1 MVKAVQT
8 AVREV
13 CQVTLLETLNL
24 VWINIRGNKSK
35 VLLTSLGI
43 IVGAATIVIVIA
55 IGLGG
60 QKDVQE
66 QFKNLN
72 AGTITIADNSGSA
85 SGGGFPGGGP
95 MGGGGG
101 GMPSGNR
108 SGSRSSGSGG
118 GGGFPGGGMM
128 PSGMMGNVQQ
138 IKKTT
143 FTDADLEELTWFIP
157 NIEQI
162 TLLVSGE
169 SDVEGGTLEEEQTS
183 AIVGATGE
191 YVDITNLELLMGQFF
206 TDLDNENM
214 ERVAVLGYDAAV
226 DIFENVSDAYG
237 SVININSKK
246 YTVVGVLTET
256 GSTVSDITLD
266 DAIFVPY
273 QTAVK
278 HVLGKNNTSPKIIA
292 VAEDVNQMEQTISD
306 IETLLAELYPKGSFT
321 VTDAGSQV
329 TASQQ
334 SANTMSI
341 LLIAVASVV
350 FVVGGIG
357 IMNVLFVSVKERTRE
372 IGILKALGSSR
383 KDILLQFLLEANFI
397 SIFGGVVGVLAG
409 YLLMPMV
416 RLSGMSVVASNAA
429 AVIALLFAVVTGTL
443 FGFYPAWQ
451 AACLK
456 PIEALNQE

>member
-1 MVKAVQT
+1 MALH
-8 AVREV
+8 EI
-13 CQVTLLETLNL
+13 LNL
-24 VWINIRGNKSK
+24 VWINIKENKTK

-60 QKDVQE
+60 QKDVQD

-72 AGTITIADNSGSA
+72 AGTITIADNSGS
-85 SGGGFPGGGP
+85 
-95 MGGGGG
+95 
-101 GMPSGNR
+101 
-108 SGSRSSGSGG
+108 SSSFG
-118 GGGFPGGGMM
+118 GGGFPGGGM
-128 PSGMMGNVQQ
+128 PGGGGGGRSGSGGGFPGGMMGGMMGGVQQ

-143 FTDADLEELTWFIP
+143 FTEEDLEELSWFIP
-157 NIEQI
+157 NLAQI
-162 TLLVSGE
+162 TLLVNGS
-169 SDVEGGTLEEEQTS
+169 SDVEGGTLEDSLSST
-183 AIVGATGE
+183 IVGVTTDYA
-191 YVDITNLELLMGQFF
+191 DITNLELLQGQFF
-206 TDLDNENM
+206 TDTDNEDL

-226 DIFENVSDAYG
+226 SIFENVSDAYN

-246 YTVVGVLTET
+246 YTVIGVLSET

-266 DAIFVPY
+266 SAIFVPY
-273 QTAVK
+273 NSAVK
-278 HVLGKNNTSPKIIA
+278 YVLGSSNATPKIIA
-292 VAEDVNQMEQTISD
+292 VADDVNEMETTISD

-321 VTDAGSQV
+321 VSDAGSQV
-329 TASQQ
+329 AASQQ

-397 SIFGGVVGVLAG
+397 SILGGIIGVIVG
-409 YLLMPMV
+409 YLIMPVV
-416 RLSGMSVVASNAA
+416 RLSGMSVVASNTAA
-429 AVIALLFAVVTGTL
+429 IIALFFAIFTGTV

-456 PIEALNQE
+456 PIEALNHE

>member
-1 MVKAVQT
+1 MALH
-8 AVREV
+8 EI
-13 CQVTLLETLNL
+13 LNL
-24 VWINIRGNKSK
+24 VWINIKENKTK

-60 QKDVQE
+60 QKDVQD

-72 AGTITIADNSGSA
+72 AGTITIADNSGS
-85 SGGGFPGGGP
+85 SSSFGGGGFPGGGMP
-95 MGGGGG
+95 GGG
-101 GMPSGNR
+101 R
-108 SGSRSSGSGG
+108 SGG
-118 GGGFPGGGMM
+118 GGGFPGGMM
-128 PSGMMGNVQQ
+128 GGMMGGVQQ

-143 FTDADLEELTWFIP
+143 FTEEDLEELSWFIP
-157 NIEQI
+157 NLAQI
-162 TLLVSGE
+162 TLLVNGS
-169 SDVEGGTLEEEQTS
+169 SDVEGGTLEDSLSST
-183 AIVGATGE
+183 IVGVTTDYA
-191 YVDITNLELLMGQFF
+191 DITNLELLQGQFF
-206 TDLDNENM
+206 TDTDNEDL

-226 DIFENVSDAYG
+226 SIFENVSDAYN

-246 YTVVGVLTET
+246 YTVIGVLSET

-266 DAIFVPY
+266 SAIFVPY
-273 QTAVK
+273 NSAVK
-278 HVLGKNNTSPKIIA
+278 YVLGSSNATPKIIA
-292 VAEDVNQMEQTISD
+292 VADDVNEMETTISD

-321 VTDAGSQV
+321 VSDDGSQV
-329 TASQQ
+329 AASQQ

-397 SIFGGVVGVLAG
+397 SILGGIIGVIVG
-409 YLLMPMV
+409 YLIMPVV
-416 RLSGMSVVASNAA
+416 RLSGMSVVASNTAA
-429 AVIALLFAVVTGTL
+429 IIALFFAIFTGTV

-456 PIEALNQE
+456 PIEALNHE

>member
-1 MVKAVQT
+1 MALH
-8 AVREV
+8 EI
-13 CQVTLLETLNL
+13 LNL
-24 VWINIRGNKSK
+24 VWINIKENKTK

-60 QKDVQE
+60 QKDVQD

-72 AGTITIADNSGSA
+72 AGTITIADNSGS
-85 SGGGFPGGGP
+85 SSSFGGGGFPGGGMP
-95 MGGGGG
+95 GGGGG
-101 GMPSGNR
+101 GG
-108 SGSRSSGSGG
+108 GKSGG
-118 GGGFPGGGMM
+118 GGGFPGGMM
-128 PSGMMGNVQQ
+128 GGMMGGVQQ

-143 FTDADLEELTWFIP
+143 FTEEDLEELSWFIP
-157 NIEQI
+157 NLAQI
-162 TLLVSGE
+162 TLLVNGS
-169 SDVEGGTLEEEQTS
+169 SDVEGGTLEDSLSST
-183 AIVGATGE
+183 IVGATTD
-191 YVDITNLELLMGQFF
+191 YADITNLELLQGQFF
-206 TDLDNENM
+206 TDTDNEDL

-226 DIFENVSDAYG
+226 SIFENVSDAYN

-246 YTVVGVLTET
+246 YTVIGVLSET

-266 DAIFVPY
+266 NAIFVPY
-273 QTAVK
+273 NSAVK
-278 HVLGKNNTSPKIIA
+278 YVLGSNNATPKIIA
-292 VAEDVNQMEQTISD
+292 VADDVNQMETTISD

-321 VTDAGSQV
+321 VSDAGSQV
-329 TASQQ
+329 AASQQ

-397 SIFGGVVGVLAG
+397 SILGGIIGVIVG
-409 YLLMPMV
+409 YLIMPVV
-416 RLSGMSVVASNAA
+416 RLSGMSVVASNTAA
-429 AVIALLFAVVTGTL
+429 IIALFFAIFTGTV

-456 PIEALNQE
+456 PIEALNHE

>member
-1 MVKAVQT
+1 MALQ
-8 AVREV
+8 EI
-13 CQVTLLETLNL
+13 LNL
-24 VWINIRGNKSK
+24 VWMNIRGNKSK

-60 QKDVQE
+60 QQDVQE

-85 SGGGFPGGGP
+85 SSGGMGGGMGGMMGGMPGGGGSR
-95 MGGGGG
+95 GGSSGGNRGGG
-101 GMPSGNR
+101 GMM
-108 SGSRSSGSGG
+108 GG
-118 GGGFPGGGMM
+118 MPGGMAG
-128 PSGMMGNVQQ
+128 GVEQ

-143 FTDADLEELTWFIP
+143 FTEDDLEELTYFIP
-157 NIEQI
+157 NIESI
-162 TLLVSGE
+162 TLLVSGS
-169 SDVEGGTLEEEQTS
+169 SDVEGGTLEEELSST
-183 AIVGATGE
+183 IVGATSE
-191 YVDITNLELLMGQFF
+191 YVDITNLELLMGEFF
-206 TDLDNENM
+206 TDTDNEEL

-226 DIFENVSDAYG
+226 SIFENAYDAYG
-237 SVININSKK
+237 SQININSKK
-246 YTVVGVLTET
+246 YTVIGVLTET

-266 DAIFVPY
+266 SAIFVPY
-273 QTAVK
+273 NSAVK
-278 HVLGKNNTSPKIIA
+278 YVIGSNASPKIVA
-292 VAEDVNQMEQTISD
+292 VVEDVNQIEETISNV
-306 IETLLAELYPKGSFT
+306 ETLLTEMYPKGSFT

-329 TASQQ
+329 AASQQ

-397 SIFGGVVGVLAG
+397 SILGGIVGVAVG
-409 YLLMPMV
+409 YLLMPVV
-416 RLSGMSVVASNAA
+416 RLSGMSVVSSTAAS
-429 AVIALLFAVVTGTL
+429 VIALLFAIFTGTV

-456 PIEALNQE
+456 PIEALNHE

>member
-1 MVKAVQT
+1 MALH
-8 AVREV
+8 EI
-13 CQVTLLETLNL
+13 LNL
-24 VWINIRGNKSK
+24 VWINIKENKTK

-60 QKDVQE
+60 QKDVQD

-72 AGTITIADNSGSA
+72 AGTITIADNSGS
-85 SGGGFPGGGP
+85 SSSFGGGGFPGGGMP
-95 MGGGGG
+95 GGG
-101 GMPSGNR
+101 R
-108 SGSRSSGSGG
+108 SGG
-118 GGGFPGGGMM
+118 GGGFPGGMM
-128 PSGMMGNVQQ
+128 GGMMGGVQQ

-143 FTDADLEELTWFIP
+143 FTEEDLEELSWFIP
-157 NIEQI
+157 NLAQI
-162 TLLVSGE
+162 TLLVNGS
-169 SDVEGGTLEEEQTS
+169 SDVEGGTLEDSLSST
-183 AIVGATGE
+183 IVGVTTDYA
-191 YVDITNLELLMGQFF
+191 DITNLELLQGQFF
-206 TDLDNENM
+206 TDTDNEDL

-226 DIFENVSDAYG
+226 SIFENVSDAYN

-246 YTVVGVLTET
+246 YTVIGVLSET

-266 DAIFVPY
+266 SAIFVPY
-273 QTAVK
+273 NSAVK
-278 HVLGKNNTSPKIIA
+278 YVLGSNNATPKIIA
-292 VAEDVNQMEQTISD
+292 VADDVNQMETTISD

-321 VTDAGSQV
+321 VSDAGSQV
-329 TASQQ
+329 AASQQ

-397 SIFGGVVGVLAG
+397 SILGGIIGVIVG
-409 YLLMPMV
+409 YLIMPVV
-416 RLSGMSVVASNAA
+416 RLSGMSVVASNTAA
-429 AVIALLFAVVTGTL
+429 IIALFFAIFTGTV

-456 PIEALNQE
+456 PIEALNHE

>member
-1 MVKAVQT
+1 MAL
-8 AVREV
+8 REI
-13 CQVTLLETLNL
+13 LNL
-24 VWINIRGNKSK
+24 VWINIGGNKSK

-72 AGTITIADNSGSA
+72 AGTITIADNSGASS
-85 SGGGFPGGGP
+85 SGG
-95 MGGGGG
+95 MGGMGGMMGG
-101 GMPSGNR
+101 GMP
-108 SGSRSSGSGG
+108 GG
-118 GGGFPGGGMM
+118 GGNRGGDAGGGMM
-128 PSGMMGNVQQ
+128 GGMPGGMAGGVEQ

-143 FTDADLEELTWFIP
+143 FTEADLEELTYFIP
-157 NIEQI
+157 NIESI
-162 TLLVSGE
+162 TLLVSGS
-169 SDVEGGTLEEEQTS
+169 SDVEGGTLEEELSST
-183 AIVGATGE
+183 IVGATSQ
-191 YVDITNLELLMGQFF
+191 YVEITNLELLMGEFF
-206 TDLDNENM
+206 TEEENEAL

-226 DIFENVSDAYG
+226 SIFENVYDAYG
-237 SVININSKK
+237 SQININSKK
-246 YTVVGVLTET
+246 YTVIGVLTET

-266 DAIFVPY
+266 SAVFVPY
-273 QTAVK
+273 NSAVK
-278 HVLGKNNTSPKIIA
+278 YVLGSNNASPKIVA
-292 VAEDVNQMEQTISD
+292 VAEDVNQIEDTISNM
-306 IETLLAELYPKGSFT
+306 ETLLMELYPKGSFT

-397 SIFGGVVGVLAG
+397 SILGGIVGVAVG

-416 RLSGMSVVASNAA
+416 RLSGMSVVASTAA
-429 AVIALLFAVVTGTL
+429 SVIALLFAIFTGTV

-456 PIEALNQE
+456 PIEALNHE

>member
-1 MVKAVQT
+1 MALH
-8 AVREV
+8 EI
-13 CQVTLLETLNL
+13 LNL
-24 VWINIRGNKSK
+24 VWINIKENKTK

-60 QKDVQE
+60 QKDVQD

-72 AGTITIADNSGSA
+72 AGTITIADNSGS
-85 SGGGFPGGGP
+85 SSSFGGGGFPGGGMP
-95 MGGGGG
+95 GGGGG
-101 GMPSGNR
+101 GGGR
-108 SGSRSSGSGG
+108 SGG
-118 GGGFPGGGMM
+118 GGGFPGG
-128 PSGMMGNVQQ
+128 MMGGVQQ

-143 FTDADLEELTWFIP
+143 FTEEDLEELSWFIP
-157 NIEQI
+157 NLAQI
-162 TLLVSGE
+162 TLLVNGS
-169 SDVEGGTLEEEQTS
+169 SDVEGGTLEDSLSST
-183 AIVGATGE
+183 IVGATTD
-191 YVDITNLELLMGQFF
+191 YADITNLELLQGQFF
-206 TDLDNENM
+206 TDTDNEDL

-226 DIFENVSDAYG
+226 SIFENVSDAYN

-246 YTVVGVLTET
+246 YTVIGVLSET

-266 DAIFVPY
+266 SAIFVPY
-273 QTAVK
+273 NSAVK
-278 HVLGKNNTSPKIIA
+278 YVLGSNNATPKIIA
-292 VAEDVNQMEQTISD
+292 VADDVNQMETTISD

-321 VTDAGSQV
+321 VSDAGSQV

-397 SIFGGVVGVLAG
+397 SILGGIIGVIVG
-409 YLLMPMV
+409 YLIMPVV
-416 RLSGMSVVASNAA
+416 RLSGMSVVASNTAA
-429 AVIALLFAVVTGTL
+429 IIALFFAIFTGTV

-456 PIEALNQE
+456 PIEALNHE

>member
-1 MVKAVQT
+1 
-8 AVREV
+8 
-13 CQVTLLETLNL
+13 
-24 VWINIRGNKSK
+24 
-35 VLLTSLGI
+35 
-43 IVGAATIVIVIA
+43 
-55 IGLGG
+55 
-60 QKDVQE
+60 
-66 QFKNLN
+66 
-72 AGTITIADNSGSA
+72 
-85 SGGGFPGGGP
+85 
-95 MGGGGG
+95 
-101 GMPSGNR
+101 
-108 SGSRSSGSGG
+108 
-118 GGGFPGGGMM
+118 
-128 PSGMMGNVQQ
+128 
-138 IKKTT
+138 
-143 FTDADLEELTWFIP
+143 
-157 NIEQI
+157 
-162 TLLVSGE
+162 
-169 SDVEGGTLEEEQTS
+169 
-183 AIVGATGE
+183 
-191 YVDITNLELLMGQFF
+191 
-206 TDLDNENM
+206 
-214 ERVAVLGYDAAV
+214 
-226 DIFENVSDAYG
+226 
-237 SVININSKK
+237 
-246 YTVVGVLTET
+246 
-256 GSTVSDITLD
+256 
-266 DAIFVPY
+266 
-273 QTAVK
+273 
-278 HVLGKNNTSPKIIA
+278 VLGKNNTSPKIIA